1 MLGRRERGRVRIKA
15 LTLAASLLSVLALTS
30 CLQNPNPSSGGGG
43 SAGGGVVDGGTPDGD
58 KVVTI
63 LGAFGGDE
71 QKQFEASLAEFEQ
84 SSGID
89 IQYVADTDFTTTIK
103 QKVNSGDAPDLG
115 LFPQPGG
122 ILEFAADDKVQP
134 IDTYLDYDSLDRS
147 LVPGFLDAARYK
159 GRVYGAPMRMAVKSI
174 VWYPKPAYTDGDYDT
189 SPSSIQELQ
198 SDVADRIKASG
209 ISPWCMGWESDQTTG
224 WVGSDWL
231 EEYMLRMYGPDVY
244 DDWVAHRI
252 PFNDKRVVQALDEVA
267 KITKTPGQVLGDT
280 KGILNT
286 PFGDAMNPAFDD
298 SPKCMI
304 MRQGNFITGFFP
316 KTVQQNLDDRVGIY
330 AFPPYEGGYSGQPI
344 MGGGDLV
351 ALFNGNDPDAQA
363 VAQFL
368 TSDKFGGPWAKAGGW
383 LSPHRTFDVANYP
396 DKTTREIAKIVAD
409 ADVFR
414 FDGSDL
420 MPKAVGSGTFWTE
433 MVKWQNGQSS
443 QTTADAIEASWPE

>member
-1 MLGRRERGRVRIKA
+1 
-15 LTLAASLLSVLALTS
+15 
-30 CLQNPNPSSGGGG
+30 
-43 SAGGGVVDGGTPDGD
+43 
-58 KVVTI
+58 
-63 LGAFGGDE
+63 
-71 QKQFEASLAEFEQ
+71 
-84 SSGID
+84 
-89 IQYVADTDFTTTIK
+89 
-103 QKVNSGDAPDLG
+103 
-115 LFPQPGG
+115 
-122 ILEFAADDKVQP
+122 
-134 IDTYLDYDSLDRS
+134 
-147 LVPGFLDAARYK
+147 
-159 GRVYGAPMRMAVKSI
+159 
-174 VWYPKPAYTDGDYDT
+174 
-189 SPSSIQELQ
+189 
-198 SDVADRIKASG
+198 
-209 ISPWCMGWESDQTTG
+209 
-224 WVGSDWL
+224 
-231 EEYMLRMYGPDVY
+231 
-244 DDWVAHRI
+244 
-252 PFNDKRVVQALDEVA
+252 
-267 KITKTPGQVLGDT
+267 VLGDT

-414 FDGSDL
+414 FD
-420 MPKAVGSGTFWTE
+420 AR
-433 MVKWQNGQSS
+433 
-443 QTTADAIEASWPE
+443 I